1 MGDALLSAMKTSA
14 SGLEAQSMR
23 LRIISENLAN
33 AQSTGRT
40 AGSDPFHRKTIS
52 FGEELDRA
60 TGASL
65 VGVKNIQGDQSPFK
79 LEFDPG
85 NPAANAAGY
94 VKMPNIDMIIEMA
107 DMREANRSYE
117 SNLQVVK
124 QAREMM
130 SMTID
135 LLRGGN

>member
-1 MGDALLSAMKTSA
+1 MEDALISSMKAAA
-14 SGLEAQSMR
+14 SGLAAQSMR
-23 LRIISENLAN
+23 LRVISENLAN
-33 AQSTGRT
+33 AQSTGST
-40 AGSDPFHRKTIS
+40 PGSDPFRRKTIT
-52 FGEELDRA
+52 FGAELDRL

-65 VGVKNIQGDQSPFK
+65 VDVKRIQNDQSPFRI
-79 LEFDPG
+79 EFDPG
-85 NPAANAAGY
+85 HPAANAAGY
-94 VKMPNIDMIIEMA
+94 VKMPNINLIVEMA

-124 QAREMM
+124 QAREMT

>member
-1 MGDALLSAMKTSA
+1 MKISA

-23 LRIISENLAN
+23 VRVISENLAN
-33 AQSTGRT
+33 AQSTGST
-40 AGSDPFHRKTIS
+40 PGSDPFRRKTIS
-52 FGEELDRA
+52 FGDELDRVSGA
-60 TGASL
+60 TL
-65 VGVKNIQGDQSPFK
+65 VGVQGVQTDQSPFP

-94 VKMPNIDMIIEMA
+94 VKMPNVNLILEMA

-124 QAREMM
+124 QAREMI

>member
-1 MGDALLSAMKTSA
+1 MEDALISSMKASA
-14 SGLEAQSMR
+14 SGLAAQSMR
-23 LRIISENLAN
+23 LRVISENLAN
-33 AQSTGRT
+33 AQSTGST
-40 AGSDPFHRKTIS
+40 PGSDPFRRKTIT
-52 FGEELDRA
+52 FGAELDRL

-65 VGVKNIQGDQSPFK
+65 VDVKSVRNDQSPFRM
-79 LEFDPG
+79 EFDPG
-85 NPAANAAGY
+85 HPAANAAGY
-94 VKMPNIDMIIEMA
+94 VKMPNINLIIEMA

-124 QAREMM
+124 QAREMI

>member
-1 MGDALLSAMKTSA
+1 MGDPLISAMKISA

-23 LRIISENLAN
+23 VRIISENLAN
-33 AQSTGRT
+33 AQSTGST
-40 AGSDPFHRKTIS
+40 PGSDPFRRKTIS
-52 FGEELDRA
+52 FGEELDRMS
-60 TGASL
+60 GAAL
-65 VGVKNIQGDQSPFK
+65 VDVKSIQTDQSPFS

-85 NPAANAAGY
+85 NPAANAEGY
-94 VKMPNIDMIIEMA
+94 VKMPNVNLILEMA

-124 QAREMM
+124 QAREMI

>member
-1 MGDALLSAMKTSA
+1 MKISA

-23 LRIISENLAN
+23 VRIISENLAN
-33 AQSTGRT
+33 AQSTGST
-40 AGSDPFHRKTIS
+40 PGSDPFRRKTIT
-52 FGEELDRA
+52 FGEELDRMSGA
-60 TGASL
+60 T
-65 VGVKNIQGDQSPFK
+65 VVDVKSVQTDQSPFS

-85 NPAANAAGY
+85 NPAANAEGY
-94 VKMPNIDMIIEMA
+94 VKMPNVNLILEMA

-124 QAREMM
+124 QAREMI

>member
-1 MGDALLSAMKTSA
+1 MGDPLISAMKTSA

-33 AQSTGRT
+33 AQSTGST
-40 AGSDPFHRKTIS
+40 PGSDPFRRKTVT
-52 FGEELDRA
+52 FGEELDRMSGA
-60 TGASL
+60 TL
-65 VGVKNIQGDQSPFK
+65 VYVKSVQTDQSPFG

-85 NPAANAAGY
+85 NPAANSAGY
-94 VKMPNIDMIIEMA
+94 VKMPNVNLILEMA

-124 QAREMM
+124 QAREMI

>member
-1 MGDALLSAMKTSA
+1 MSDALISSIKTSA

-33 AQSTGRT
+33 AQSTGNSP
-40 AGSDPFHRKTIS
+40 GSDPFRRKTIT
-52 FGEELDRA
+52 FGAELDRMS
-60 TGASL
+60 GASL
-65 VGVKNIQGDQSPFK
+65 VDVKSVRGDQSPFR

-85 NPAANAAGY
+85 SPAANAAGY
-94 VKMPNIDMIIEMA
+94 VKMPNINLIVEMA

-124 QAREMM
+124 QAREMI